1 VSVAA
6 RVNPDPHLRQE
17 DFGFT
22 VDELREEVARLAGAS
37 RAVFARC
44 GGPSKQ
50 LARLMLE
57 WRHYAAML
65 ERVERG
71 YEGADEAEDGPRAL
85 DVYLLTSSAR
95 GPGHWARLARTPVK
109 GKARRQMI
117 ARVAGRLLADGVD
130 PEIVL
135 ALMQAQN
142 TARARPPLRTATVV
156 ETVRWMMSREL
167 EKLEAAA

>member
-1 VSVAA
+1 MSV
-6 RVNPDPHLRQE
+6 PDPHLRQE

-22 VDELREEVARLAGAS
+22 VDELRDEVDRLAGAA
-37 RAVFARC
+37 RDVFARC
-44 GGPSKQ
+44 GGPSNQ
-50 LARLMLE
+50 LARLMFE
-57 WRHYAAML
+57 WQRYAAML

-71 YEGADEAEDGPRAL
+71 YEEAGEAEDGPREG
-85 DVYLLTSSAR
+85 DVYLLTSRAR
-95 GPGHWARLARTPVK
+95 TPGHWARLARTPVY
-109 GKARRQMI
+109 GKARRQTI
-117 ARVAGRLLADGVD
+117 ARLAGRLLADGVD

-142 TARARPPLRTATVV
+142 TARARPSLRSATVV